1 MTSNLTDRNY
11 NKQSHLIVNAKY
23 IFSSG
28 EIDMILTLL
37 TAIDN
42 KDKDFKDYIFTL
54 SEFNKKTDKSITT
67 KELKRIMKS
76 LMSKTIEINTTE
88 SSWKIFNWFS
98 YFEFEKG
105 VITCRFDKALKPYLL
120 EIKKRFVISDLR
132 MLLSMKSGYS
142 KRVYLLLKEYA
153 KIGKRTF
160 QLEDL
165 QEILKVPKSFKAYG
179 EFKKKVLKRA
189 EADINKFTDLEV
201 TLLEKKRGRKVVEIT
216 YTIRKNSTD
225 LKSFIEIIREL
236 YINQILYHTPDGRPL
251 MCSKKGLLY
260 YADTNENINK
270 KEAQKLWEYLHLH
283 RKELECYQ
291 KIDEKEILK
300 KMVLSNRVSFVKHL
314 RDNYSNREIGKIKY
328 NNQEIVISLSFD
340 GELYNQTEDRY
351 FERVESSQLWDKLYG
366 LARLGE
372 LDVFG

>member
-67 KELKRIMKS
+67 KELKRIIKS

-236 YINQILYHTPDGRPL
+236 YINQILYHTPDGRPI

-291 KIDEKEILK
+291 KIDEKEI
-300 KMVLSNRVSFVKHL
+300 
-314 RDNYSNREIGKIKY
+314 
-328 NNQEIVISLSFD
+328 
-340 GELYNQTEDRY
+340 
-351 FERVESSQLWDKLYG
+351 
-366 LARLGE
+366 
-372 LDVFG
+372 FGSIQ